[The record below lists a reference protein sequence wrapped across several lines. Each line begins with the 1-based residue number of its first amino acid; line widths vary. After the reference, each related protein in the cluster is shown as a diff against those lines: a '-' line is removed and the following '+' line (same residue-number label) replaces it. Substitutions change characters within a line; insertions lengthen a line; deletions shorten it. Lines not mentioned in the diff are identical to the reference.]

1 MNSTSNPSQLE
12 LAKNKNIQARFE
24 TKETGKARSKLYRV
38 TLTDGVVANVIFNDG
53 EDLEQAKACMA
64 NHYGKRLQSV
74 EASSKN

>member
-1 MNSTSNPSQLE
+1 MNSTSNLSQLE

-24 TKETGKARSKLYRV
+24 TKETGKSRSKLYRV

-53 EDLEQAKACMA
+53 EGLEEANACMA

-74 EASSKN
+74 EASS